1 MTPDK
6 SVMHRFLNLEQAK
19 QELEAMGIMVTDRQM
34 RRWADERVLPF
45 FRLGRHLYIERDE
58 LGLQLRRRQLEAIRL
73 QDKKRGR

>member
-1 MTPDK
+1 
-6 SVMHRFLNLEQAK
+6 MHRFLNLEQAK

-58 LGLQLRRRQLEAIRL
+58 LGL
-73 QDKKRGR
+73 

>member
-1 MTPDK
+1 
-6 SVMHRFLNLEQAK
+6 MHRFLNLEQAK